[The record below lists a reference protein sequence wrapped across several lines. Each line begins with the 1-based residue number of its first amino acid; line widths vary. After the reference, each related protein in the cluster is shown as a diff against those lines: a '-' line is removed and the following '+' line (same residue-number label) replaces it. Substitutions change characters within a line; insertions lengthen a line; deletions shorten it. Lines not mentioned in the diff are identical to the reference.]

1 LFFRCTGLW
10 LECIFFENLEF
21 FLGQLNKK
29 LIKNR
34 SLYELNILLN
44 QEESVKM
51 LRFPFMSIDS
61 IVPFEYEEL
70 IILIFSFE
78 LFKPHNPILFTL
90 DGKSTGIHF
99 KDSLLSFINS
109 NVKKEEFDEFL
120 IDKKQKFTK
129 LNSKFTIFIE
139 KEKKL
144 RNDEIKKT
152 KFLPLNKTSVQWR
165 ESRNEGEYWVFFDGK
180 WIKDDPSNV
189 WNFDFYS
196 QK

>member
-1 LFFRCTGLW
+1 MSVL
-10 LECIFFENLEF
+10 
-21 FLGQLNKK
+21 LNK
-29 LIKNR
+29 R
-34 SLYELNILLN
+34 
-44 QEESVKM
+44 ESVKM
-51 LRFPFMSIDS
+51 LRFPSMSIDS
-61 IVPFEYEEL
+61 IFPFEHEEL
-70 IILIFSFE
+70 IIIIFSFE
-78 LFKPHNPILFTL
+78 FFKSHNPILFTL

-120 IDKKQKFTK
+120 IDKEQKFTK

-152 KFLPLNKTSVQWR
+152 KFLPLNKTSVQWW

>member
-1 LFFRCTGLW
+1 
-10 LECIFFENLEF
+10 
-21 FLGQLNKK
+21 
-29 LIKNR
+29 
-34 SLYELNILLN
+34 
-44 QEESVKM
+44 M
-51 LRFPFMSIDS
+51 LRFPSMSIDS
-61 IVPFEYEEL
+61 IIPFEHEEL
-70 IILIFSFE
+70 IIIIFSFE
-78 LFKPHNPILFTL
+78 LFKSHNPILFTL

-120 IDKKQKFTK
+120 IDKEQKFTK